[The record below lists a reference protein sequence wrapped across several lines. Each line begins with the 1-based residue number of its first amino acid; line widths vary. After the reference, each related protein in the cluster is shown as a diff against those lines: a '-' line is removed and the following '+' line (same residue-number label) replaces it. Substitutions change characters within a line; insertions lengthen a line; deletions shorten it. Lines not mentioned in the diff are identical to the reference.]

1 MTLRAVVES
10 RHKISNV
17 FSCFY
22 FLNFQLGNSPGEV
35 DLTKKGKQISFS
47 SFFLFPWPSSLMSS
61 SVLHHKEVA
70 LHSTLIDD
78 EVLRTSKAS
87 SRTYIER
94 ITV

>member
-1 MTLRAVVES
+1 MFC
-10 RHKISNV
+10 HV
-17 FSCFY
+17 FI

-35 DLTKKGKQISFS
+35 DLTKKGKKIAFS

-87 SRTYIER
+87 AQPNVYRAYNSIEL
-94 ITV
+94 VE